1 MTYQNSAPACPDWCA
16 NPPGDRRECGRPPTC
31 SELACCGRPPPRV
44 VIVLCSAPSSSRYR
58 GANSGFGTLLESL
71 SRCQPVLESL
81 SWFDVVLE
89 SLPWFDV
96 LLVSLSWYKPWVQ
109 QTGLVCPTHTP
120 VTIVVQTLVR
130 RPPRVAIVVPTP
142 PRVVIVVPTPPRVTI
157 AVPTRGSALSVAN
170 GCVCFSPYCK
180 DSGFRLGSRTGGKV
194 TCRNSRT
201 ARNRGFVAV
210 FARSKPVNPVPYCG
224 LKRRNP

>member
-1 MTYQNSAPACPDWCA
+1 MWTSTDLFGVSVLGSAA
-16 NPPGDRRECGRPPTC
+16 
-31 SELACCGRPPPRV
+31 
-44 VIVLCSAPSSSRYR
+44 SSSHYR

-142 PRVVIVVPTPPRVTI
+142 PRVAIVVPTPPRVVIVVPTPPRVTI

-194 TCRNSRT
+194 TCRNSKT
-201 ARNRGFVAV
+201 ARNRGFVVV
-210 FARSKPVNPVPYCG
+210 FARSKPVNPAPSCG
-224 LKRRNP
+224 FGHPNP